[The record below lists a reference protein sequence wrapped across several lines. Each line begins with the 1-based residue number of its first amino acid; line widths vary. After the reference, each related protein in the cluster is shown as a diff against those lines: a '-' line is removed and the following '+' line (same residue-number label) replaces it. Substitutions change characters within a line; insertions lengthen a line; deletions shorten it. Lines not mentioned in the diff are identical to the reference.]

1 MTLWCAPEERH
12 NEPYGIVYRLGM
24 ERNVDISL
32 SDCTFHLH
40 CSSLSL
46 SLCISLSLC
55 LCVCFC
61 FDYLFISPIFSFY
74 GVDKL
79 RTQARGPTYLFLA
92 THTVRQPRTSL
103 HQRFPTPRLLY
114 DASNSVIIRWTGGC
128 QCAAA
133 TSKCWQLTRPRI
145 ASAPPL
151 QFSSSSS
158 LIMTNSWKFP
168 RRQFTMIKHQIL
180 PPLSFPPCLSV
191 SFCVDRK

>member
-1 MTLWCAPEERH
+1 MPTTAIINSNNNKKRREGEGEEHWFFDLLRAFHTFMTLWCAPEERH

-145 ASAPPL
+145 ASAPL
-151 QFSSSSS
+151 YSS
-158 LIMTNSWKFP
+158 P
-168 RRQFTMIKHQIL
+168 AL
-180 PPLSFPPCLSV
+180 PP
-191 SFCVDRK
+191 